1 MEEKE
6 YNEPIDLDELIGA
19 IQRLKNDTAPG
30 PDQIFSELLM
40 KADESLYNVLSYVF
54 NKSWE
59 EGKLPKPW
67 KLANVKFIR
76 KMGKSTYNNPS
87 SYRPISLTSILGK
100 VMERVVTSRLEG
112 YIETNSILDPEQEGF
127 RHYRSTENA
136 LLSLTQNIFNAFNNN
151 EFILA
156 VFIDLEKAYDSV
168 WREGLLTKLYDN
180 GVKGNIWNWINNFLK
195 ERQARNGPIKKMNLQ
210 LEGKLLKYNCN
221 PKILGVTLDEKL
233 SFLKHIE
240 NVEQKAHKAISLL
253 RMIKGVAKVSTKI
266 LLQIYQSIVLSTLE
280 YASSVW
286 QTCETNI
293 TDKLNKIQRKGLAIC
308 LNVTP
313 TSSVETL
320 EVVSGILPIHL
331 RREEI
336 ATRTLAK
343 INSYD
348 ISIPIKQILDDWKT
362 IDIPEKYVSPVG
374 KMILQAEDMK
384 IIGKTLEI
392 PNQDQQTKKMLEN
405 SLIMEK
411 LSHLPANSCIAFTDG
426 SCLGSPGPVGA
437 GAVIFPSNN
446 QPQIEISKAVSKKG
460 SILLGEL
467 IAIKLVV
474 DHFLISENTDKTQ
487 TQLHFFSDSQ
497 TSIGILTL
505 NWKSENYIKV
515 IREIKKNMKVL
526 KMNGIPLNFEW
537 TPGHADI
544 QGNDIA
550 DSLAKKGA
558 KEAEKIEEPSEVT
571 RQDIKRAARESV
583 LRKWQNQWESS
594 QRGRNYYNYHQNVCQ
609 KIPKDL
615 PSKWSFSITTSLR
628 TGYCDL
634 NDYKSKIIPSSDK
647 NCSCG
652 EPETVEHY
660 LLHCSN
666 YEEARERM
674 RTSIYFI
681 TGNIHMDLDTL
692 LGIDEEDIN
701 RDNRN
706 EILCHLE
713 NYLLESGRFKNTIQ
727 QKTL

>member
-1 MEEKE
+1 
-6 YNEPIDLDELIGA
+6 
-19 IQRLKNDTAPG
+19 
-30 PDQIFSELLM
+30 
-40 KADESLYNVLSYVF
+40 
-54 NKSWE
+54 
-59 EGKLPKPW
+59 
-67 KLANVKFIR
+67 
-76 KMGKSTYNNPS
+76 MGYK
-87 SYRPISLTSILGK
+87 
-100 VMERVVTSRLEG
+100 
-112 YIETNSILDPEQEGF
+112 D
-127 RHYRSTENA
+127 
-136 LLSLTQNIFNAFNNN
+136 
-151 EFILA
+151 
-156 VFIDLEKAYDSV
+156 
-168 WREGLLTKLYDN
+168 
-180 GVKGNIWNWINNFLK
+180 IN
-195 ERQARNGPIKKMNLQ
+195 
-210 LEGKLLKYNCN
+210 
-221 PKILGVTLDEKL
+221 
-233 SFLKHIE
+233 
-240 NVEQKAHKAISLL
+240 
-253 RMIKGVAKVSTKI
+253 
-266 LLQIYQSIVLSTLE
+266 LLQ
-280 YASSVW
+280 
-286 QTCETNI
+286 N
-293 TDKLNKIQRKGLAIC
+293 
-308 LNVTP
+308 
-313 TSSVETL
+313 
-320 EVVSGILPIHL
+320 
-331 RREEI
+331 
-336 ATRTLAK
+336 
-343 INSYD
+343 
-348 ISIPIKQILDDWKT
+348 
-362 IDIPEKYVSPVG
+362 
-374 KMILQAEDMK
+374 
-384 IIGKTLEI
+384 IGKTLEI
-392 PNQDQQTKKMLEN
+392 PNQDQQTKKN
-405 SLIMEK
+405 VGKHIIMEK

-474 DHFLISENTDKTQ
+474 DHFLISENRQNTDSIT
-487 TQLHFFSDSQ
+487 LFSDSQ

-594 QRGRNYYNYHQNVCQ
+594 QRGRNYYNYHQKVCQ

-615 PSKWSFSITTSLR
+615 PSKWSFSITSSLR

-692 LGIDEEDIN
+692 LGIDEEEIN

-713 NYLLESGRFKNTIQ
+713 NYLTESGRFKNTIQ
-727 QKTL
+727 

>member
-1 MEEKE
+1 
-6 YNEPIDLDELIGA
+6 
-19 IQRLKNDTAPG
+19 
-30 PDQIFSELLM
+30 
-40 KADESLYNVLSYVF
+40 
-54 NKSWE
+54 
-59 EGKLPKPW
+59 
-67 KLANVKFIR
+67 
-76 KMGKSTYNNPS
+76 
-87 SYRPISLTSILGK
+87 
-100 VMERVVTSRLEG
+100 
-112 YIETNSILDPEQEGF
+112 
-127 RHYRSTENA
+127 
-136 LLSLTQNIFNAFNNN
+136 
-151 EFILA
+151 
-156 VFIDLEKAYDSV
+156 
-168 WREGLLTKLYDN
+168 
-180 GVKGNIWNWINNFLK
+180 
-195 ERQARNGPIKKMNLQ
+195 
-210 LEGKLLKYNCN
+210 
-221 PKILGVTLDEKL
+221 
-233 SFLKHIE
+233 
-240 NVEQKAHKAISLL
+240 
-253 RMIKGVAKVSTKI
+253 
-266 LLQIYQSIVLSTLE
+266 
-280 YASSVW
+280 
-286 QTCETNI
+286 
-293 TDKLNKIQRKGLAIC
+293 
-308 LNVTP
+308 
-313 TSSVETL
+313 
-320 EVVSGILPIHL
+320 
-331 RREEI
+331 
-336 ATRTLAK
+336 
-343 INSYD
+343 
-348 ISIPIKQILDDWKT
+348 
-362 IDIPEKYVSPVG
+362 
-374 KMILQAEDMK
+374 MILQAEDMK
-384 IIGKTLEI
+384 VCTGVDVNGIEAEFQFNGIQRYKSPPDYWKNLGNSKSRSTDQK
-392 PNQDQQTKKMLEN
+392 NQ
-405 SLIMEK
+405 I
-411 LSHLPANSCIAFTDG
+411 HCIAFTDG

-474 DHFLISENTDKTQ
+474 DHFLISENRQNTDSIT
-487 TQLHFFSDSQ
+487 LFSDSQ

-558 KEAEKIEEPSEVT
+558 KEAEKNRRTIRSNQAGYKTCSKRKCFKKMAEPMG
-571 RQDIKRAARESV
+571 IKST
-583 LRKWQNQWESS
+583 WQKLLQLSS
-594 QRGRNYYNYHQNVCQ
+594 
-609 KIPKDL
+609 KSL
-615 PSKWSFSITTSLR
+615 LR

-713 NYLLESGRFKNTIQ
+713 NYLTESGRFKNTIQ